1 MIKDF
6 SQESQK
12 QLDRKSSV
20 RIISEN
26 ALTNKEI
33 IF

>member
-6 SQESQK
+6 SKESQK
-12 QLDRKSSV
+12 QLGRKSSV

-26 ALTNKEI
+26 VLTGKEI